1 MRSVVAIILGSIA
14 AAMKNCV
21 VVFSGGSYGFG
32 SGFDVALLF
41 LIASTSAAATATA
54 GEQVDDTSPNR
65 KP

>member
-41 LIASTSAAATATA
+41 LIASTSAAATA